1 MYIKVA
7 QLKNGRWIWYIK
19 SANGATVARPP
30 NTYARKWTANR
41 AIRNL
46 LHEFGY
52 CLGDKHG

>member
-1 MYIKVA
+1 MYVKVT
-7 QLKNGRWIWYIK
+7 QLKSGRWVWYIK

-52 CLGDKHG
+52 CIGD